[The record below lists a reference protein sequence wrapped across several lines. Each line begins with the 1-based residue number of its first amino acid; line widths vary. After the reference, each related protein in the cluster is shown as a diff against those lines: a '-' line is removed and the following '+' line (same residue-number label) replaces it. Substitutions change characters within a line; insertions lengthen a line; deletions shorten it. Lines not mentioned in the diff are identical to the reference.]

1 MNTQS
6 GYIAIVGRPNVGKST
21 LLNALLG
28 QKISIT
34 SPKPQTTRH
43 NLLGIKT
50 LETQQLI
57 FVDTPGLQVS
67 PQKALNRIMNKNAL
81 GIVQDVDVVVFVV
94 EGMQWRDEDEW
105 VLQRLKNNK
114 VPVILVVNKVDK
126 ISPRERLLPFL
137 QKMTEKYNFAA
148 ICPLSAK
155 DHDNLDGLEQE
166 IISRLPEN
174 DFIFSEDQLTDK
186 SERFLVAELI
196 REKLMLLLGEE
207 LPYQTTVEIEQFI
220 EEETI
225 TKISGLIWVERDGQ
239 KAIVIGKSGAML
251 KKIGSQ
257 ARQDIEKLLD
267 KKVFLQLW
275 VKVKADWSDNDRAL
289 RQLGY
294 SE

>member
-1 MNTQS
+1 MNTQA
-6 GYIAIVGRPNVGKST
+6 GYIAIIGRPNVGKST

-57 FVDTPGLQVS
+57 FVDTPGLQIS
-67 PQKALNRIMNKNAL
+67 PTKALNRLMNKNAL
-81 GIVQDVDVVVFVV
+81 GIVQDVDVIVFVV
-94 EGMQWRDEDEW
+94 ESLQWRDEDDW
-105 VLQRLKNNK
+105 VLQRFKNTQI
-114 VPVILVVNKVDK
+114 PVILVVNKVDK

-137 QKMTEKYNFAA
+137 QKMAQKYNFAA

-155 DHDNLDGLEQE
+155 DQDNLDALELE
-166 IISRLPEN
+166 IIKKLPDN
-174 DFIFSEDQLTDK
+174 DFIFSDDQLTDK
-186 SERFLVAELI
+186 SERFLVSELI
-196 REKLMLLLGEE
+196 REKLMLHLGEE
-207 LPYQTTVEIEQFI
+207 LPYQISVEIEQFS

-225 TKISGLIWVERDGQ
+225 TKISAIIWVERDGQ

-275 VKVKADWSDNDRAL
+275 VKIKADWSDNERAL

>member
-50 LETQQLI
+50 LEKQQLI

-67 PQKALNRIMNKNAL
+67 PTKALNRLMNKNAL
-81 GIVQDVDVVVFVV
+81 GVVQDVDVIVFVV
-94 EGMQWRDEDEW
+94 EGMQWRDEDDW
-105 VLQRLKNNK
+105 VLQRFKNTQI
-114 VPVILVVNKVDK
+114 PVILVVNKVDK

-155 DHDNLDGLEQE
+155 DQDNLSGLEQE
-166 IISRLPEN
+166 IIARLPEN

-207 LPYQTTVEIEQFI
+207 LPYQTTVEIEQFV
-220 EEETI
+220 EEKTI